1 MRRTY
6 HPVWTRSLAP
16 SRGRTAVFGSIRPSL
31 VRPGHRE
38 RWPRPRIIAWLISYR
53 WQSHATTYSQTIG
66 PQPIVKT
73 AARTKVVGC
82 APARHAAHWRG
93 GSAAW
98 HCRRGHRRVCIG
110 ARTSALMQWRGRH
123 TAQQLEHSLVSSRH
137 LSRRDISYSAWHNI
151 FPLTIH
157 ARRRP

>member
-6 HPVWTRSLAP
+6 HPVWTRPLAP
-16 SRGRTAVFGSIRPSL
+16 SRGHTAVFPYRPSL
-31 VRPGHRE
+31 ARPGYRE
-38 RWPRPRIIAWLISYR
+38 RYPRPQIIAWFISYR
-53 WQSHATTYSQTIG
+53 WQSYATTYSQTIG
-66 PQPIVKT
+66 PQPTVKT

-123 TAQQLEHSLVSSRH
+123 TAQQLEHSLVPSQH
-137 LSRRDISYSAWHNI
+137 LSRRGSAYFASRSISHLPSVCEDVHE
-151 FPLTIH
+151 
-157 ARRRP
+157 